1 MEVAKTYVSN
11 IFEYANDN
19 KKKFII
25 YSTLLYSGYYIHKNY
40 LRTKLN
46 YAWELYNYFL
56 TFKYENIVKT
66 HVTSLHKESFEN
78 LNEGLLCFINEFL
91 AKKDNS
97 NIIYKNLQLLPIL
110 IPQPKPQPKQELHPE
125 QLESEEKV
133 KDEDNKN
140 NNNNN
145 DDNNNDNEIDNDR
158 EVKEIE
164 DNIDNNNS
172 IKNDKND
179 EIDGKEQNKEKDKNE
194 NNTNTNDNLNTNDV
208 NTTKNINSA
217 NNKINLEVRIKLLNE
232 LKDSNFL
239 ITISGIFISRV
250 MIFISQT
257 NLVILENLNKVHF
270 NKLGSEFIHSILTE
284 LWMFAKDDFIPYLY
298 KFIEQRLITFIDKLN
313 LKDKLTYQSLCY
325 LNIDMKNSLL
335 GYFLNDNEEI
345 RIEVM
350 NYYIDTIDKKIKNI
364 EKENYDLD
372 NGDKTMHI
380 DFYIQFFSNMYD
392 IFDSNLFNIVLV
404 KLIDEDFEKLNEIC
418 LQFYKNSSYEV
429 EEEISVLK
437 IVKNFALLKPRLL
450 TNSRFYNIDKLSN
463 KMQEEL
469 EEYYKV
475 IYS

>member
-1 MEVAKTYVSN
+1 
-11 IFEYANDN
+11 
-19 KKKFII
+19 
-25 YSTLLYSGYYIHKNY
+25 
-40 LRTKLN
+40 
-46 YAWELYNYFL
+46 
-56 TFKYENIVKT
+56 
-66 HVTSLHKESFEN
+66 
-78 LNEGLLCFINEFL
+78 
-91 AKKDNS
+91 
-97 NIIYKNLQLLPIL
+97 
-110 IPQPKPQPKQELHPE
+110 
-125 QLESEEKV
+125 
-133 KDEDNKN
+133 
-140 NNNNN
+140 
-145 DDNNNDNEIDNDR
+145 
-158 EVKEIE
+158 
-164 DNIDNNNS
+164 
-172 IKNDKND
+172 
-179 EIDGKEQNKEKDKNE
+179 
-194 NNTNTNDNLNTNDV
+194 
-208 NTTKNINSA
+208 
-217 NNKINLEVRIKLLNE
+217 
-232 LKDSNFL
+232 
-239 ITISGIFISRV
+239 
-250 MIFISQT
+250 
-257 NLVILENLNKVHF
+257 
-270 NKLGSEFIHSILTE
+270 
-284 LWMFAKDDFIPYLY
+284 
-298 KFIEQRLITFIDKLN
+298 
-313 LKDKLTYQSLCY
+313 
-325 LNIDMKNSLL
+325 MKNSLL

>member
-1 MEVAKTYVSN
+1 
-11 IFEYANDN
+11 
-19 KKKFII
+19 
-25 YSTLLYSGYYIHKNY
+25 
-40 LRTKLN
+40 
-46 YAWELYNYFL
+46 
-56 TFKYENIVKT
+56 
-66 HVTSLHKESFEN
+66 
-78 LNEGLLCFINEFL
+78 
-91 AKKDNS
+91 
-97 NIIYKNLQLLPIL
+97 
-110 IPQPKPQPKQELHPE
+110 
-125 QLESEEKV
+125 
-133 KDEDNKN
+133 
-140 NNNNN
+140 
-145 DDNNNDNEIDNDR
+145 
-158 EVKEIE
+158 
-164 DNIDNNNS
+164 
-172 IKNDKND
+172 
-179 EIDGKEQNKEKDKNE
+179 
-194 NNTNTNDNLNTNDV
+194 
-208 NTTKNINSA
+208 
-217 NNKINLEVRIKLLNE
+217 
-232 LKDSNFL
+232 
-239 ITISGIFISRV
+239 
-250 MIFISQT
+250 
-257 NLVILENLNKVHF
+257 
-270 NKLGSEFIHSILTE
+270 
-284 LWMFAKDDFIPYLY
+284 MFAKDDFIPYLY

-469 EEYYKV
+469 EEYFKV